1 MSDNHYWLLPEGI
14 SEALP
19 ENANQ
24 LEALSRQVIDL
35 YRGWGYQLVMPP
47 LVEFLESLSTGT
59 GKELDLQ
66 TFKLTDQQTGRM
78 MGVRADITPQV
89 ARIDA
94 HRMRVDHPNRL
105 CYFGPVLRTR
115 SNHAN
120 GGSRSPLQIGAELF
134 GHSGVDS
141 DFEVISL
148 AIQTLQLCTPSDLGS
163 SEMITLD
170 LGHVGIFT
178 EVSAELGLNEL
189 DQEILSDML
198 ERKSIPEIEAWVV
211 EKRLTDTHA
220 TIIRTLPDL
229 NGSLEVLDQA
239 NELFNNLGERIK
251 VILANLSDLIQRVQQ
266 AFPAIAINLDFSE
279 LRGYAYHTGFIF
291 QLYLPSVQRELI
303 RGGRYDGIGEA
314 FGNARPATGFS
325 ADLRLLNNLLMNNL
339 LMNSSAVNNKIVQD
353 KILAPAESNAELD
366 QMIKEL
372 REQGKIVIRQLNE
385 SNNGQVTEYTAKDL
399 DCNQCIVKN
408 NGRWVIK
415 SCRKNKVLQ
424 QQNK

>member
-1 MSDNHYWLLPEGI
+1 MSDNHNWLLPEGI

-19 ENANQ
+19 ENAYQ
-24 LEALSRQVIDL
+24 LEALRRQVIDL

-115 SNHAN
+115 SNHSN

-148 AIQTLQLCTPSDLGS
+148 AIETLHLCIQLGASAGS
-163 SEMITLD
+163 NSSHKITLD

-178 EVSAELGLNEL
+178 EVSAELGLTER
-189 DQEILSDML
+189 DQEVLSDML
-198 ERKSIPEIEAWVV
+198 ERKSIPEIESWIS
-211 EKRLTDTHA
+211 EKDFTDDYA
-220 TIIRTLPDL
+220 NIIRMLPEL
-229 NGSLEVLDQA
+229 NGSLEVIDQA
-239 NELFNNLGERIK
+239 NDLFKNLGEPIK
-251 VILANLSDLIQRVQQ
+251 DILADLSSLIQRLQH
-266 AFPAIAINLDFSE
+266 AFPEVSINLDFSE
-279 LRGYAYHTGFIF
+279 LRGYAYHTGIIF

-325 ADLRLLNNLLMNNL
+325 ADLRFLNNLIKSNVDND
-339 LMNSSAVNNKIVQD
+339 VIVQD
-353 KILAPAESNAELD
+353 KILAPAESDPELD

-372 REQGKIVIRQLNE
+372 REQGKIVIRQLSSSVGEQDQTNKYE
-385 SNNGQVTEYTAKDL
+385 AKDL
-399 DCNQCIVKN
+399 GCNQQIVKSDN
-408 NGRWVIK
+408 AWVIK
-415 SCRKNKVLQ
+415 T
-424 QQNK
+424 